1 TKFQPQAS
9 PAVLARGMLGMMR
22 YDARETLAAISVPA
36 LVVTGD
42 RDSTTKPEASKR
54 IRASVPGA
62 RLITLAPAK
71 HLGLIEHHER
81 YAQAVR
87 EFSCATQ
94 SQTKEVSAAGQ
105 TQDVAKRPARIE

>member
-1 TKFQPQAS
+1 
-9 PAVLARGMLGMMR
+9 MMR
-22 YDARETLAAISVPA
+22 YDATKTLAAISVPT
-36 LVVTGD
+36 LVVAGD
-42 RDSTTKPEASKR
+42 RDSTTKPEASER

-87 EFSCATQ
+87 EFTY
-94 SQTKEVSAAGQ
+94 AAEAQMGR
-105 TQDVAKRPARIE
+105 VAA